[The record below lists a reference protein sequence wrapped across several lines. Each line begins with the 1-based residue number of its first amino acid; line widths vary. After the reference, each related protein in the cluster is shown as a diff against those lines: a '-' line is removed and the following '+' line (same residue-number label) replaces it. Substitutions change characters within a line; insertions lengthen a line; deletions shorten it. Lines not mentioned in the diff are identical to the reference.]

1 MKKQSNPFFSSLI
14 AYYGLLQTVHIAA
27 IAWTYSLFKQS
38 GEITFLAQPPP
49 GGWSAQATHFLI
61 GLGAID
67 AVNAI
72 LAWVFVYGYFTR
84 AHWWPRLGTTTLTVS
99 VVSALVYGYGTAAS
113 GGWGGHMGEYLI
125 LVILFLPVA
134 VLAIILGIW
143 GIHALEEIILA
154 NRN

>member
-1 MKKQSNPFFSSLI
+1 MKNHHSPFISSMI
-14 AYYGLLQTVHIAA
+14 AYYGLIQAAHI
-27 IAWTYSLFKQS
+27 IALSRSYILFRQS

-49 GGWSAQATHFLI
+49 GGWSAQAAHFLI

-72 LAWVFVYGYFTR
+72 LAWVFVYGYFTQAR
-84 AHWWPRLGTTTLTVS
+84 WWPRLGTTTLTVS

-113 GGWGGHMGEYLI
+113 GGWRGHMGEYLI

-134 VLAIILGIW
+134 VLAIIFGIW
-143 GIHALEEIILA
+143 GIHALEEINLA
-154 NRN
+154 NRD